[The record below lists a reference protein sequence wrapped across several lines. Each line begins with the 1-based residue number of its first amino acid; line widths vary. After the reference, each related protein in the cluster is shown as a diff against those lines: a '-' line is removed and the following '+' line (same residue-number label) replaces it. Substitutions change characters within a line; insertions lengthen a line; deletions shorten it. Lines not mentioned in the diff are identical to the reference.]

1 MTWNLPDSLIQLKD
15 DNIIDV
21 LIYDSE
27 NRTCDTCDY
36 DLTYL
41 SEVEFVTPT
50 RIISVHFTNTDEE
63 MSHGRLI
70 ALLVNNLDKFR
81 QMTCEEFKEFLQTE
95 NREQGELYQ
104 YLYPN

>member
-21 LIYDSE
+21 MIYDSE
-27 NRTCDTCDY
+27 SRMCDTCDY
-36 DLTYL
+36 GRTYL
-41 SEVEFVTPT
+41 SEVDFVTPN

-70 ALLVNNLDKFR
+70 TLLVNNLEQFS
-81 QMTCEEFKEFLQTE
+81 QMTHEEFKEFLQNE
-95 NREQGELYQ
+95 NREKGELYQ